1 MTNTPIVVELRI
13 IEQIFRLSTTEE
25 EKGTLIKAVD
35 LLNQRFQEFRA
46 KAPRIEHNKLVIMA
60 ALELMQEV
68 LSLNKSV
75 QQYEQCE
82 HLLKTIL
89 QSVETEK
96 E

>member
-25 EKGTLIKAVD
+25 EKGTLINAVD

-46 KAPRIEHNKLVIMA
+46 KAPRIEHNKLVIMV